1 MDTLNTIVTIA
12 ISLAS
17 LIVAIAALR
26 VAKQSIEVGLYPMR
40 KEVMKSSV
48 KKNMMIYFLMWRLCL
63 AQKFQM
69 ILW

>member
-1 MDTLNTIVTIA
+1 MDTLNAIVTIA

-40 KEVMKSSV
+40 KEVMK
-48 KKNMMIYFLMWRLCL
+48 KFREENMMIYFLMWRLCL
-63 AQKFQM
+63 TQKFQM

>member
-26 VAKQSIEVGLYPMR
+26 VAKQSIEVGL
-40 KEVMKSSV
+40 
-48 KKNMMIYFLMWRLCL
+48 
-63 AQKFQM
+63 
-69 ILW
+69 

>member
-40 KEVMKSSV
+40 KEVMK
-48 KKNMMIYFLMWRLCL
+48 KFREEKYDDIFLMWRLCL

>member
-40 KEVMKSSV
+40 KEVMKKFREEKYAQLHEKCGGFV
-48 KKNMMIYFLMWRLCL
+48 WLKNFR
-63 AQKFQM
+63 
-69 ILW
+69 

>member
-12 ISLAS
+12 ISLAP

-40 KEVMKSSV
+40 KEVMK
-48 KKNMMIYFLMWRLCL
+48 
-63 AQKFQM
+63 KFRERK
-69 ILW
+69 I

>member
-12 ISLAS
+12 ISLAP

-40 KEVMKSSV
+40 KK
-48 KKNMMIYFLMWRLCL
+48 
-63 AQKFQM
+63 
-69 ILW
+69 

>member
-40 KEVMKSSV
+40 KEVMKKFREEKYV
-48 KKNMMIYFLMWRLCL
+48 LMWRLCL